1 MKNVNPFYNGLKS
14 ILKQVL
20 KQILKQEHF
29 LFLFTFILFQHRI
42 TDYSNCQCVGAA
54 ICVQPDADK
63 FSEMCMPVLLSTQLN
78 SLSNTDSP
86 PLTRFSNNTVF

>member
-1 MKNVNPFYNGLKS
+1 MKNVNPFYNALKS
-14 ILKQVL
+14 IL

-63 FSEMCMPVLLSTQLN
+63 FSEMCRPVLLSTQLN
-78 SLSNTDSP
+78 SLSNTKE
-86 PLTRFSNNTVF
+86 